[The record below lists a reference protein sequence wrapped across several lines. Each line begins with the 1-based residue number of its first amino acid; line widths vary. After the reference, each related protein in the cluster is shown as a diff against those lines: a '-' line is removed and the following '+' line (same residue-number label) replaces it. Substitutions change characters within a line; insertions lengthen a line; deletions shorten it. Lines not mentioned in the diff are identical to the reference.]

1 MRGTTVIGEWGV
13 CGWGMGV
20 GCLFVGGQGACKN
33 IIYSLEWTA
42 LGGKKLISEN
52 FSQEIRVYFEN
63 MSHLNQMKGAQPT
76 YPTIKENV
84 QIKFALKQIQSVI
97 SEKSVV

>member
-1 MRGTTVIGEWGV
+1 MNGGGMFV
-13 CGWGMGV
+13 CGGS
-20 GCLFVGGQGACKN
+20 GGLQQHH
-33 IIYSLEWTA
+33 LHFEVERF
-42 LGGKKLISEN
+42 GGKKLISEN

-63 MSHLNQMKGAQPT
+63 MSHLNQMKGTQST

-97 SEKSVV
+97 SQKSIV